1 MHKISSLIIFIFN
14 KDIQY
19 RVRLI
24 KRLIILYNIVLL
36 LSMSRIGIKK
46 SLNEY
51 LGIFDNFFIIK

>member
-46 SLNEY
+46 CLNEY
-51 LGIFDNFFIIK
+51 LGIFDNFFVIE